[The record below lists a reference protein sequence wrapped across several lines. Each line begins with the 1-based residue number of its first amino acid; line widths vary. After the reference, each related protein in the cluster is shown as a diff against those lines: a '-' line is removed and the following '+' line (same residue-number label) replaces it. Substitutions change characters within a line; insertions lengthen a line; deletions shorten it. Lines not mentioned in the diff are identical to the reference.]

1 MTLQTLK
8 LVRLLFECSGS
19 VSGMLCSSPPWSDA
33 ECDGEEMK
41 AGFSNL
47 ARVGDG
53 DFNRRFLAE
62 ARVVVRLGD
71 GVVNATAHCESS
83 LRRRGGS
90 WRRRRG
96 GKLRRRRCTS
106 SVHAVRRM

>member
-1 MTLQTLK
+1 
-8 LVRLLFECSGS
+8 
-19 VSGMLCSSPPWSDA
+19 MLCSSPPWSDA

-53 DFNRRFLAE
+53 DFNRSFLAE

-71 GVVNATAHCESS
+71 GVVNVTAHSESS
-83 LRRRGGS
+83 IQRRGGS

-96 GKLRRRRCTS
+96 GKLQRHR
-106 SVHAVRRM
+106 